1 MPDRT
6 ISGEQ
11 RKHIGWVTLSLD
23 GYSAGPGNDMSRIAE
38 HAGHEQM
45 MAYTEGIWRGV
56 STAVMGRTNY
66 EGFFGYWPP
75 VAKDPASTP
84 RNRDLAIWLD
94 TVEKVVFSR
103 TMQRAEWQNTRVA
116 SDLETEIRALKAASG
131 RDILVLNSASIIQAL
146 LNSEL
151 LDELQLFLV
160 PVLLGGGLRS
170 SRTALR
176 RPRGNSSAWRRSQ
189 RAWSRC
195 ATADRKRAG
204 HRAPVLPTCA
214 VSLNAR

>member
-6 ISGEQ
+6 ESGEQ
-11 RKHIGWVTLSLD
+11 RKLIGWVTLSLD

-75 VAKDPASTP
+75 VAKDPVSTP
-84 RNRDLAIWLD
+84 RNRDLAIWRD

-103 TMQRAEWQNTRVA
+103 TMQRAEWQNSRVA

-131 RDILVLNSASIIQAL
+131 RDILVLNS
-146 LNSEL
+146 EL
-151 LDELQLFLV
+151 LDELQLFMV
-160 PVLLGGGLRS
+160 PVLLGGGLRFFPDGLAP
-170 SRTALR
+170 SRWQLVSVATFSTGVVALR
-176 RPRGNSSAWRRSQ
+176 YGRP
-189 RAWSRC
+189 
-195 ATADRKRAG
+195 
-204 HRAPVLPTCA
+204 
-214 VSLNAR
+214 